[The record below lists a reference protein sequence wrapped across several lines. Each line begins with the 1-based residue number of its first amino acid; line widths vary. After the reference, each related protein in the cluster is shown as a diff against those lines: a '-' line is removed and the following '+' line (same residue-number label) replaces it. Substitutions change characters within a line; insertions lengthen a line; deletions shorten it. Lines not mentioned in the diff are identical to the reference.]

1 MTSNKISMLILI
13 LAVFA
18 YSILALATYQTEKTN
33 NYNQPSITS
42 GVNSRINYA
51 K

>member
-33 NYNQPSITS
+33 YNQPSITS
-42 GVNSRINYA
+42 GVNSRIN
-51 K
+51 